1 MTVDRKLPIRVV
13 VVDDHTLFR
22 RGLVSLLAA
31 DGRFEVVAEAGD
43 AGQAQVVVER
53 ERPDVL
59 LLDNHLPG
67 VSGVDALPA
76 LLHGVPGMRVLM
88 LTMSEDHADI
98 VAALSRGAAGYL
110 LKTAEIDELGDAI
123 VSALSGNA
131 SLSAAV
137 ALKLAVGA
145 SGDLTPRPQT
155 TTSPAPQP
163 SRERPVSALARLTEL
178 SVRERET
185 LELVAEGCSNK
196 VVARRLG
203 IAEATVKI
211 HVQNLLRKLGLESR
225 VHAAAWY
232 ARAGAPGGRP
242 EDAGCA
248 STSTG
253 ARNSPSAWA

>member
-1 MTVDRKLPIRVV
+1 MNSERQAPIRVV

-22 RGLVSLLAA
+22 RGLVSLLGA

-43 AGQAQVVVER
+43 AGEAQGVVER
-53 ERPDVL
+53 LRPDVL

-76 LLHGVPGMRVLM
+76 LLSAAPGLRVLM

-123 VSALSGNA
+123 VSALSGSA
-131 SLSAAV
+131 SLSAPV

-145 SGDLTPRPQT
+145 IAGISSAAAPPETHALPRASIGT
-155 TTSPAPQP
+155 MD
-163 SRERPVSALARLTEL
+163 SADPLAQL
-178 SVRERET
+178 STRERET
-185 LELVAEGCSNK
+185 LALLAEGCSNK
-196 VVARRLG
+196 LIARRMG

-211 HVQNLLRKLGLESR
+211 HVQNLLRKLDLESR

-232 ARAGAPGGRP
+232 ARLGASRP
-242 EDAGCA
+242 
-248 STSTG
+248 S
-253 ARNSPSAWA
+253 

>member
-1 MTVDRKLPIRVV
+1 MTLDRKQPIRAV

-22 RGLVSLLAA
+22 RGLVALLTA
-31 DGRFEVVAEAGD
+31 DGRFDVVAEAGD
-43 AGQAQVVVER
+43 AGEAQVAVER
-53 ERPDVL
+53 LQPDVL

-67 VSGVDALPA
+67 VSGVNALPA
-76 LLHGVPGMRVLM
+76 LLRGAPGMRVLM

-123 VSALSGNA
+123 VSAISGSA
-131 SLSAAV
+131 SLSARV
-137 ALKLAVGA
+137 ALKLAAGTSAAGA
-145 SGDLTPRPQT
+145 DRLAPLSG
-155 TTSPAPQP
+155 
-163 SRERPVSALARLTEL
+163 RERD
-178 SVRERET
+178 T

-196 VVARRLG
+196 VIARRLG

-232 ARAGAPGGRP
+232 ARSGAPTAP
-242 EDAGCA
+242 
-248 STSTG
+248 
-253 ARNSPSAWA
+253 

>member
-1 MTVDRKLPIRVV
+1 MNSERQLPIRVV

-22 RGLVSLLAA
+22 RGLVTLLAA

-43 AGQAQVVVER
+43 AGEAQGVVER
-53 ERPDVL
+53 MRPDVL

-67 VSGVDALPA
+67 ASGVDALPA
-76 LLHGVPGMRVLM
+76 LLSAAPGMRVLM

-123 VSALSGNA
+123 VSAISGSA
-131 SLSAAV
+131 SLSAPV
-137 ALKLAVGA
+137 ALKLAAGA
-145 SGDLTPRPQT
+145 IATAQM
-155 TTSPAPQP
+155 A
-163 SRERPVSALARLTEL
+163 VSATEVHATPPSARDRAVPADPLAQL
-178 SVRERET
+178 SARERET
-185 LELVAEGCSNK
+185 LALVAEGCSNK
-196 VVARRLG
+196 LIARQLG

-232 ARAGAPGGRP
+232 ARLG
-242 EDAGCA
+242 
-248 STSTG
+248 TSK
-253 ARNSPSAWA
+253 PQ

>member
-1 MTVDRKLPIRVV
+1 MNSERQLPIRVV

-22 RGLVSLLAA
+22 RGLVTLLAA

-43 AGQAQVVVER
+43 AGEAQGVVER
-53 ERPDVL
+53 MRPDVL

-76 LLHGVPGMRVLM
+76 LLSAAPGMRVLM

-123 VSALSGNA
+123 VSAISGSA
-131 SLSAAV
+131 SLSAPV
-137 ALKLAVGA
+137 ALKLAAGA
-145 SGDLTPRPQT
+145 IATAQM
-155 TTSPAPQP
+155 A
-163 SRERPVSALARLTEL
+163 VSATEVHATPPSARDRAVPADPLAQL
-178 SVRERET
+178 SARERET
-185 LELVAEGCSNK
+185 LALVAEGCSNK
-196 VVARRLG
+196 VIARQLG

-232 ARAGAPGGRP
+232 ARLGTGR
-242 EDAGCA
+242 
-248 STSTG
+248 
-253 ARNSPSAWA
+253 SPMR

>member
-1 MTVDRKLPIRVV
+1 VLHGL
-13 VVDDHTLFR
+13 DDVR
-22 RGLVSLLAA
+22 RH
-31 DGRFEVVAEAGD
+31 RHPAGD
-43 AGQAQVVVER
+43 AGEAQTIVER
-53 ERPDVL
+53 LRPDVL

-76 LLHGVPGMRVLM
+76 LLRGAPGLRVLM

-110 LKTAEIDELGDAI
+110 LKTAEIEELGDAI
-123 VSALSGNA
+123 VSALSGSA
-131 SLSAAV
+131 SLSAPV
-137 ALKLAVGA
+137 ALKLAAGA
-145 SGDLTPRPQT
+145 ASAATAQVSVHAPPEHPAATPPAAAAAIHPLTQ
-155 TTSPAPQP
+155 
-163 SRERPVSALARLTEL
+163 L

-196 VVARRLG
+196 HIARQLG

-232 ARAGAPGGRP
+232 ARL
-242 EDAGCA
+242 
-248 STSTG
+248 G
-253 ARNSPSAWA
+253 ARKAP

>member
-1 MTVDRKLPIRVV
+1 MNSERQTPIRVV

-31 DGRFEVVAEAGD
+31 DGRFDVVAEAGD
-43 AGQAQVVVER
+43 AGEAQGVVER
-53 ERPDVL
+53 LRPDVL

-76 LLHGVPGMRVLM
+76 LLSAAPGLRVLM

-123 VSALSGNA
+123 VSAISGSA
-131 SLSAAV
+131 SLSAPV
-137 ALKLAVGA
+137 ALKLAARAMHTAQTAA
-145 SGDLTPRPQT
+145 SAAEIHTTPPSAADR
-155 TTSPAPQP
+155 SVPADSLAQL
-163 SRERPVSALARLTEL
+163 SA
-178 SVRERET
+178 RERET
-185 LELVAEGCSNK
+185 LALVAEGCSNK
-196 VVARRLG
+196 VIARQLG

-232 ARAGAPGGRP
+232 ARLGTGR
-242 EDAGCA
+242 
-248 STSTG
+248 
-253 ARNSPSAWA
+253 SPMR

>member
-1 MTVDRKLPIRVV
+1 MSSERLSPIRVV

-31 DGRFEVVAEAGD
+31 DGRFVVVAEAGD
-43 AGQAQVVVER
+43 AGEAQGVVER
-53 ERPDVL
+53 LRPDVL

-76 LLHGVPGMRVLM
+76 LLRGAPGLRVLM

-123 VSALSGNA
+123 VSAISGSA
-131 SLSAAV
+131 SLSAPV
-137 ALKLAVGA
+137 ALKLAAGAPGAA
-145 SGDLTPRPQT
+145 SGPFV
-155 TTSPAPQP
+155 PAAPLP
-163 SRERPVSALARLTEL
+163 AAEPMPPADPLAQL
-178 SVRERET
+178 SGRERET
-185 LELVAEGCSNK
+185 LALVAEGCSNK
-196 VVARRLG
+196 LIARQLG

-225 VHAAAWY
+225 VQAAAFY
-232 ARAGAPGGRP
+232 ARLGAGK
-242 EDAGCA
+242 
-248 STSTG
+248 
-253 ARNSPSAWA
+253 PS

>member
-1 MTVDRKLPIRVV
+1 MNSERQAPIRVV

-22 RGLVSLLAA
+22 RGLVSLLGA

-43 AGQAQVVVER
+43 AGEAQGVVER
-53 ERPDVL
+53 LRPDVL

-76 LLHGVPGMRVLM
+76 LLSAAPGLRVLM

-110 LKTAEIDELGDAI
+110 LKTAEIEELGDAI
-123 VSALSGNA
+123 VSALSGSA
-131 SLSAAV
+131 SLSAPV
-137 ALKLAVGA
+137 ALKLAAGA
-145 SGDLTPRPQT
+145 MAGISSAASAPDTHATTLS
-155 TTSPAPQP
+155 TTSAMD
-163 SRERPVSALARLTEL
+163 SADPLAQL
-178 SVRERET
+178 STRERET
-185 LELVAEGCSNK
+185 LVLLAEGCSNK
-196 VVARRLG
+196 LIGRRLG

-232 ARAGAPGGRP
+232 ARLRASRP
-242 EDAGCA
+242 
-248 STSTG
+248 S
-253 ARNSPSAWA
+253 